1 MATYRGFNYPHQIA
15 VYYALY
21 RVARNHPRLK
31 TLQPWQFYL
40 GMAANTTLTLGFA
53 RIGYMDGTVTRE
65 VLRSVLEEAEAATPG
80 SNGTNG
86 TSAWDT
92 LGARILRGEKARAD
106 YFRTAPNPYG
116 SEFSYDTTGQEEVVS
131 E

>member
-1 MATYRGFNYPHQIA
+1 
-15 VYYALY
+15 
-21 RVARNHPRLK
+21 
-31 TLQPWQFYL
+31 
-40 GMAANTTLTLGFA
+40 MAANTTLTLGFA